1 MGSVQTDISRLIQKD
16 IGSKETSRQ
25 KDVGKH
31 FRQTLTELTGKT
43 LAKETLR
50 FSPDRHQQILQTDT
64 DRKRTTEISRSASS
78 VPSRQSADITKV
90 RW

>member
-1 MGSVQTDISRLIQKD
+1 MTKD
-16 IGSKETSRQ
+16 A
-25 KDVGKH
+25 GKH
-31 FRQTLTELTGKT
+31 FRQTLIEITRRHWQEKT
-43 LAKETLR
+43 LEL
-50 FSPDRHQQILQTDT
+50 SLDRHQQILQTDI